1 MPSPGRGSLKAG
13 RHRTKADPLAR
24 EVGKRIRRLR
34 LAQDFKFDA
43 FVEETGLGRGYISEL
58 ERGFVVPS
66 LHALAKVAA
75 ALELTVADLVVGDS
89 AREELFVAARE
100 LPDSEIKAVLEQVRA
115 KIAARTKSR

>member
-1 MPSPGRGSLKAG
+1 MPSRGQRSVPAG

-24 EVGKRIRRLR
+24 ELGKRVKRLR

-58 ERGFVVPS
+58 ERGFVVPT
-66 LHALAKVAA
+66 LHALVKVAA

-89 AREELFVAARE
+89 PREQLFVAARDLTE
-100 LPDSEIKAVLEQVRA
+100 SEIKAFLELVRA
-115 KIAARTKSR
+115 KALRPR